1 MRSTTFSLPDDARR
15 DGAMKPRVS
24 VLRAVEQ
31 LGLVQRDGG
40 SHDGQV
46 VTWLADCG
54 MAAAMLRIG
63 PAPPP
68 TGSFRPAPS
77 ALNREAAEMPSADA
91 TSQVNTIDTPQEVV
105 LRPHGLRHGRWEAP
119 QWAFWTAM
127 GLVLVLALAYGL
139 VRLGYFRRKT

>member
-1 MRSTTFSLPDDARR
+1 
-15 DGAMKPRVS
+15 
-24 VLRAVEQ
+24 
-31 LGLVQRDGG
+31 
-40 SHDGQV
+40 
-46 VTWLADCG
+46 
-54 MAAAMLRIG
+54 
-63 PAPPP
+63 
-68 TGSFRPAPS
+68 
-77 ALNREAAEMPSADA
+77 MPSADA